1 LPCFFLLQFFS
12 SSFSTQFF
20 HLAKME
26 FVSELLDCWVWCGWS
41 CAGVTTQV
49 AIAGRQWY
57 GRYIESGMEDTSSF
71 NLSHMHSSSSADLN
85 HSCRPRETL
94 ATFDLSCN
102 CFLDVCE

>member
-57 GRYIESGMEDTSSF
+57 GRYIEF
-71 NLSHMHSSSSADLN
+71 
-85 HSCRPRETL
+85 
-94 ATFDLSCN
+94 
-102 CFLDVCE
+102 